1 MLSFDVLVV
10 TLAMLK
16 PPILIA
22 EDDADDRFLLQTAFV
37 ENGYTDAI
45 DFVEN
50 GVDVMNYLRDL
61 NKMNPHSEGKA
72 PYPSFILL
80 DLNMPKKNGR
90 EVLKEIKEHPELK
103 KIPVIIFTT
112 TKNELEINRCYEL
125 GANSY
130 IVKPSSFELLLKIID
145 QIRNYWLMTSAIP
158 I

>member
-1 MLSFDVLVV
+1 MLR
-10 TLAMLK
+10 

-37 ENGYTDAI
+37 ENGYTDTI

-50 GVDVMNYLRDL
+50 GVDVMNYLHDL
-61 NKMNPHSEGKA
+61 SESANSPDHNGSA
-72 PYPSFILL
+72 RVAYPCFILL

-90 EVLKEIKEHPELK
+90 EVLKEIKEHPDLK

-130 IVKPSSFELLLKIID
+130 IVKPSSFELLLKIIN

-158 I
+158 V

>member
-1 MLSFDVLVV
+1 MVKAS
-10 TLAMLK
+10 
-16 PPILIA
+16 ILIA
-22 EDDADDRFLLQTAFV
+22 EDDADDRFLLQTAFT

-45 DFVEN
+45 EFVEN
-50 GVDVMNYLRDL
+50 GVEVMNFLHNLMVSSPEDPDQLAYVR
-61 NKMNPHSEGKA
+61 PHF
-72 PYPSFILL
+72 PSFILL

-112 TKNELEINRCYEL
+112 TKSEIEINRCYEL

-130 IVKPSSFELLLKIID
+130 IVKPSSFDLLLKIIQ

-158 I
+158 

>member
-1 MLSFDVLVV
+1 MLR
-10 TLAMLK
+10 

-37 ENGYTDAI
+37 ENGYTDTI

-61 NKMNPHSEGKA
+61 NKPENLDPGGGLKA
-72 PYPSFILL
+72 AYPSFILL

-90 EVLKEIKEHPELK
+90 EVLKEIKEHPDLK

-130 IVKPSSFELLLKIID
+130 IVKPSSFELLLKIIN

-158 I
+158 V

>member
-1 MLSFDVLVV
+1 MLR
-10 TLAMLK
+10 

-45 DFVEN
+45 NFVEN
-50 GVDVMNYLRDL
+50 GVDVMNYLRNL
-61 NKMNPHSEGKA
+61 AEGDNA
-72 PYPSFILL
+72 VYPSFILL

-103 KIPVIIFTT
+103 KSPVIIFTT

-145 QIRNYWLMTSAIP
+145 QIRNYWLLTSAIP